1 MAASELDNLI
11 LEMAMLM
18 NSGEQDHGAEAARQL
33 RVLSMDNRGD
43 EQLRSQLGQSPLLL
57 EGLLHLLGHG
67 TDAARYWCC
76 QCIVSLSHK
85 HTQNQSTMAKYPG
98 MMEAIL
104 EVLLHGSRLSRGAA
118 CSALVESTFRN
129 AENALLVAKTP
140 GLMHGVVS
148 VMQNSV
154 GDVRDDAAGV
164 LRNCSNYSQEAAE
177 VIVQTEGVLD
187 ALIEMCK
194 GQHNSDRFT
203 AMGTIQNLTRCES
216 VAPLLC
222 KTRVVADALIPALH
236 SVGTGEEHDVM
247 RAEALMAIT
256 NLATGEELKT
266 LVALPDI
273 AEVIVQMLRCAV
285 RGQAWKDVAWYD
297 AEECLRPLAQMTVNP
312 DNHTVLRSAGLV
324 HVLVDL
330 LCFWIE
336 EQAFTLPTALHAEAR
351 CVLARVDE
359 RAKAARRASCDVVH
373 VHEGNPLPPLGD
385 AAVAASRHCSER
397 DHVVDSCIGIG
408 HERLRHAVAVWEVAA
423 SRPAHAEAESD
434 DSASTV
440 APGLLRCESHVSDR
454 TTSWCTG
461 ERIQANHEVPR
472 EVDMTSMALV
482 RMASTE
488 ACARTMRRLGL
499 ADVLRAVALAADS
512 KEPAPNLQPWA
523 QLSVIESRHLAG
535 AFVPACERGECR
547 VCMRVLLR
555 WARRHAACEW
565 VLRVRGLVTRAS
577 RCCAC
582 MLAFATKR
590 HGSSPRRTML
600 RVMPRGMTAR
610 LPTCICSEHGPACT
624 PRESELPDAARH
636 AHPLADHA
644 KRRMHVRSRPQL
656 GDGIGRAKL
665 ARSCSAAH
673 GDTLAAH
680 PPQPHV
686 DASAAPSFAARSAG

>member
-1 MAASELDNLI
+1 MCVCVCVCVYVCVARSRG
-11 LEMAMLM
+11 
-18 NSGEQDHGAEAARQL
+18 SG
-33 RVLSMDNRGD
+33 RGD

-222 KTRVVADALIPALH
+222 KTRVVTDALIPALH

-256 NLATGEELKT
+256 NLATGEELKS

-351 CVLARVDE
+351 YVLASVDA
-359 RAKAARRASCDVVH
+359 RARAARRPSCDVE
-373 VHEGNPLPPLGD
+373 EGNSLPPSD

-397 DHVVDSCIGIG
+397 DHVIDSCIGIG

-423 SRPAHAEAESD
+423 SRPAHVEAEID
-434 DSASTV
+434 GSASSM
-440 APGLLRCESHVSDR
+440 APGRLHFDSDVSDR

-461 ERIQANHEVPR
+461 ERRQPNHEVRRGGTHEKRGWKTEGQGVRDRRGQGLEAVRVERQAGGQAGGGAGGKAKGQADTGADGRTEGQNRRCRCGRENGAVRKRADAAMARSANNKHTEQVPR
-472 EVDMTSMALV
+472 EVDMACMALV
-482 RMASTE
+482 RMAGTE

-499 ADVLRAVALAADS
+499 ADVLRAVALAADN
-512 KEPAPNLQPWA
+512 KEPAPIMQPWA
-523 QLSVIESRHLAG
+523 QLSVMHSRHLAG
-535 AFVPACERGECR
+535 KVCASVRDRRMPGVHAYFVAVGCDDELRASAFYT
-547 VCMRVLLR
+547 
-555 WARRHAACEW
+555 CEW
-565 VLRVRGLVTRAS
+565 ALCVR
-577 RCCAC
+577 
-582 MLAFATKR
+582 
-590 HGSSPRRTML
+590 L
-600 RVMPRGMTAR
+600 RVMRGR
-610 LPTCICSEHGPACT
+610 LPLRRSDTAALRRGSAESDLERNDGAPADLH
-624 PRESELPDAARH
+624 S
-636 AHPLADHA
+636 
-644 KRRMHVRSRPQL
+644 Q
-656 GDGIGRAKL
+656 
-665 ARSCSAAH
+665 
-673 GDTLAAH
+673 
-680 PPQPHV
+680 
-686 DASAAPSFAARSAG
+686 

>member
-1 MAASELDNLI
+1 MHRRCIVIDPQGSERRGRERSHGVWQGRECDGAMAASELDNLI

-33 RVLSMDNRGD
+33 RVLSMDNRWAAHHGRRRAPPALRRAGEGWLRSARVPPRPAPWAWACAADDGGPDVCVFVRACVCLRRARGSGRGD

-440 APGLLRCESHVSDR
+440 APGLLRCESDVSHR

-461 ERIQANHEVPR
+461 ERIQANHEV
-472 EVDMTSMALV
+472 
-482 RMASTE
+482 
-488 ACARTMRRLGL
+488 
-499 ADVLRAVALAADS
+499 
-512 KEPAPNLQPWA
+512 
-523 QLSVIESRHLAG
+523 RHG
-535 AFVPACERGECR
+535 GTHERGEGR
-547 VCMRVLLR
+547 QRDRALETDG
-555 WARRHAACEW
+555 A
-565 VLRVRGLVTRAS
+565 RGLGAERGERRAGRRAGRQKDRQTKGQMGETECESTR
-577 RCCAC
+577 CKC
-582 MLAFATKR
+582 
-590 HGSSPRRTML
+590 G
-600 RVMPRGMTAR
+600 
-610 LPTCICSEHGPACT
+610 
-624 PRESELPDAARH
+624 RENGA
-636 AHPLADHA
+636 
-644 KRRMHVRSRPQL
+644 VR
-656 GDGIGRAKL
+656 
-665 ARSCSAAH
+665 
-673 GDTLAAH
+673 
-680 PPQPHV
+680 
-686 DASAAPSFAARSAG
+686 